1 MFYWFQG
8 GNRLTKYKEDNNTP
22 KSNKELFLENMKE
35 RQKEAKVVRRIVIMV
50 TLGILLLVAIIGV
63 SGYLYIHSSLKP
75 VDPNSDKEVV
85 VDIPIG
91 SGVTTIAQTLE
102 DNGIVK
108 NAKVFKYYVK
118 FKNETDFMAG
128 EYHMTPSMTMEEIID
143 SLKTGKIMQEPVF
156 TLAIPEGK
164 QLREIADI
172 IAEKTKQNPE
182 DIWNQLNDEAFI
194 QQLMGKYPDII
205 TTDIW
210 AKNIKYPLEGYL
222 FPATYSYYEENPSLE
237 SIVSV
242 MLDKTQSVISAYQTD
257 IERDQLTVHQFLT
270 LSSLIEEEATE
281 NVDRKKIAS
290 VFYNRIAEGMPLQTD
305 PTVLYALGE
314 HKDRV
319 LYKDLEVDSPYNTYK
334 NVGLPPGPIAN
345 AGTDSMEAALHPDET
360 EYLYFLAAKDGTVY
374 FSKSLN
380 EHNELKAKYITGNN

>member
-1 MFYWFQG
+1 M
-8 GNRLTKYKEDNNTP
+8 TKYKEDNNTP

-237 SIVSV
+237 SIVAV